1 MILNKGYKSC
11 VLSSNG
17 KDAIEKTKSIMPDM
31 ILMDIKIDGD
41 LDGIETMEEIRKF
54 SQVPVIFIS
63 GNSDDQTFKR
73 ASQVNNV
80 DFFTKPVDY
89 DKLLQAMEKH
99 FHKEDELK

>member
-1 MILNKGYKSC
+1 
-11 VLSSNG
+11 
-17 KDAIEKTKSIMPDM
+17 M

-73 ASQVNNV
+73 ASKVNNV

-89 DKLLQAMEKH
+89 DKLLQSMENH
-99 FHKEDELK
+99 FNKDEDVM